1 MNIKFNNVYVE
12 NVSTVAG
19 PFVIEG
25 PLKDN
30 YDKKFYDFYDG
41 EKTFEQCEMKELNDA
56 IKILL
61 NKTNKNEE
69 DVSFAISA
77 DLMNQITISNYTFS
91 KLNIP
96 FLGTYNACASMCEN
110 ILLASS
116 IIDGNKAKNA
126 ICTTSSHNMTAERQY
141 RNPVEYGAPKPKT
154 TTFTVTGATAL
165 MLTNHKT
172 DIKVSSATIGK
183 VIDMGVTDVFDMGSV
198 MSPSAAY
205 TLNEHLKSTNTTVDD
220 YDLILTGDLGVYGKD
235 IFREYCNKEY
245 KIKLG
250 DNYDDSAT
258 MIYDFENE
266 DIYAGGSGPS
276 CLPLVVYSSI
286 IPKMKERLLKK
297 VLLIATGALMS
308 PTTNNQKL
316 SIPSVSH
323 AVCLEVI

>member
-1 MNIKFNNVYVE
+1 MTIKFNNVYVE

-30 YDKKFYDFYDG
+30 FDKKFTDFYDG
-41 EKTFEQCEMKELNDA
+41 EKTFEKCEMKELKES

-61 NKTNKNEE
+61 DKTKYNEE
-69 DVSFAISA
+69 DISFGISA
-77 DLMNQITISNYTFS
+77 DLMNQLTISNFVYS

-96 FLGTYNACASMCEN
+96 FLGVYNACASVCEE
-110 ILLASS
+110 ILIATS
-116 IIDGNKAKNA
+116 ILENEKNKKA
-126 ICTTSSHNMTAERQY
+126 ICTTSSHNMTSERQF

-154 TTFTVTGATAL
+154 TTFTVTGAASL
-165 MLTNHKT
+165 MLTNAKT
-172 DIKVSSATIGK
+172 DIKVTSATIGK
-183 VIDMGVTDVFDMGSV
+183 VIDMGVDNVFDMGAV

-205 TLNEHLKSTNTTVDD
+205 TLNEHLKQTKTKVSD

-235 IFREYCNKEY
+235 IFKEICEKEY
-245 KIKLG
+245 NIKL
-250 DNYDDSAT
+250 DKNYDDTAT
-258 MIYDFENE
+258 MIYDYKEN
-266 DIYAGGSGPS
+266 IYAGGSGPA
-276 CLPLVVYSSI
+276 CMPLVVYSSI
-286 IPKMKERLLKK
+286 IPKMKQRIIKK

-308 PTTNNQKL
+308 PTTCNQKF

>member
-1 MNIKFNNVYVE
+1 MTIKFNNVYVE

-30 YDKKFYDFYDG
+30 FDKKFTDFYDG
-41 EKTFEQCEMKELNDA
+41 EKTFEKCEMKELKES

-61 NKTNKNEE
+61 DKTSTNEE
-69 DVSFAISA
+69 DISFGISA
-77 DLMNQITISNYTFS
+77 DLMNQLTISNFVYS

-96 FLGTYNACASMCEN
+96 FLGVYNACASVCEE
-110 ILLASS
+110 ILIASS
-116 IIDGNKAKNA
+116 ILENEKNKRA
-126 ICTTSSHNMTAERQY
+126 ICTTSSHNMTSERQF

-154 TTFTVTGATAL
+154 TTFTVTGAASL
-165 MLTNHKT
+165 MLTNTKT
-172 DIKVSSATIGK
+172 DIKVTSATIGK
-183 VIDMGVTDVFDMGSV
+183 VIDMGVDNVFDMGAV

-205 TLNEHLKSTNTTVDD
+205 TLNEHLKETKTKVSD

-235 IFREYCNKEY
+235 IFKEICEKEY
-245 KIKLG
+245 NIKL
-250 DNYDDSAT
+250 DKNYDDTAT
-258 MIYDFENE
+258 MIYDYKEN
-266 DIYAGGSGPS
+266 IYAGGSGPS
-276 CLPLVVYSSI
+276 CMPLVVYSSI
-286 IPKMKERLLKK
+286 IPKMKQRLIKK

-308 PTTNNQKL
+308 PTTCNQKF

>member
-1 MNIKFNNVYVE
+1 MTIKFNNVYLE

-30 YDKKFYDFYDG
+30 FDKKFTDFYDG
-41 EKTFEQCEMKELNDA
+41 EKTFEKCEMKELKES

-61 NKTNKNEE
+61 DKTKYNEE
-69 DVSFAISA
+69 DISFGISA
-77 DLMNQITISNYTFS
+77 DLMNQLTISNFVYS

-96 FLGTYNACASMCEN
+96 FLGVYNDCASVCEE
-110 ILLASS
+110 ILIASS
-116 IIDGNKAKNA
+116 ILENEKNKKA
-126 ICTTSSHNMTAERQY
+126 ICTTSSHNMTSERQF

-154 TTFTVTGATAL
+154 TTFTVTGAASL
-165 MLTNHKT
+165 MLTNAKT
-172 DIKVSSATIGK
+172 DIKVTSATIGK
-183 VIDMGVTDVFDMGSV
+183 VIDMGVDNVFDMGAV

-205 TLNEHLKSTNTTVDD
+205 TLNEHLKQTKTKVSD

-235 IFREYCNKEY
+235 IFKEIREKEY
-245 KIKLG
+245 NIKL
-250 DNYDDSAT
+250 DKNYDDTAT
-258 MIYDFENE
+258 MIYDYKEN
-266 DIYAGGSGPS
+266 IYAGGSGPA
-276 CLPLVVYSSI
+276 CMPLVVYSSI
-286 IPKMKERLLKK
+286 IPKMKQRIIKK

-308 PTTNNQKL
+308 PTTCNQKF

>member
-1 MNIKFNNVYVE
+1 MTIKFNNVYLE

-30 YDKKFYDFYDG
+30 FDKKFIDFYDG
-41 EKTFEQCEMKELNDA
+41 EKTFEKCEMKELKES

-61 NKTNKNEE
+61 DKTKYNEE
-69 DVSFAISA
+69 DISFGISA
-77 DLMNQITISNYTFS
+77 DLMNQLTISNFVYS

-96 FLGTYNACASMCEN
+96 FLGVYNACASVCEE
-110 ILLASS
+110 ILIASS
-116 IIDGNKAKNA
+116 ILENEKNKKA
-126 ICTTSSHNMTAERQY
+126 ICTTSSHNMTSERQF

-154 TTFTVTGATAL
+154 TTFTVTGAASL
-165 MLTNHKT
+165 MLTNAKT
-172 DIKVSSATIGK
+172 DIKVTSATIGK
-183 VIDMGVTDVFDMGSV
+183 VIDMGVDNVFDMGAV

-205 TLNEHLKSTNTTVDD
+205 KLNEHLKQTKTKVSD

-235 IFREYCNKEY
+235 IFKEICEKEY
-245 KIKLG
+245 NIKL
-250 DNYDDSAT
+250 DKNYDDTAT
-258 MIYDFENE
+258 MIYDYKGN
-266 DIYAGGSGPS
+266 IYAGGSGPA
-276 CLPLVVYSSI
+276 CMPLVVYSSI
-286 IPKMKERLLKK
+286 IPKMKQRIIKK

-308 PTTNNQKL
+308 PTTCNQKF